1 MGGPDHIELRGLRIE
16 AICGVLPH
24 ERTTPQPLELD
35 VDLEVDLGPAGMTDD
50 LAATVDYGAVT
61 TEVER
66 VATTARPQLLE
77 HLASQVAAA
86 VLAGDRRIAAVT
98 VAVRKLEPPVAQRL
112 STAGVRI
119 RRVR

>member
-1 MGGPDHIELRGLRIE
+1 ML
-16 AICGVLPH
+16 AQ

-61 TEVER
+61 AEVER

-86 VLAGDRRIAAVT
+86 VLAGDSRIAAVT
-98 VAVRKLEPPVAQRL
+98 VALRKLEPPVAQRL